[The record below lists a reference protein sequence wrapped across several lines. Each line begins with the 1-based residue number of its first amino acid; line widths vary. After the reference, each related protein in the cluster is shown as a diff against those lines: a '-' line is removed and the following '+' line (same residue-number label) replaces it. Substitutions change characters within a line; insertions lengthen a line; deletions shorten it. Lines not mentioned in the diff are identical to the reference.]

1 MKTPSMLIVAALAL
15 LPAPAL
21 ADGPVKQ
28 TAAETLAAKAADRAE
43 ILAMAGNYKVRF
55 DMQETTPWAAGYT
68 PLDRKISGGNPYT
81 AALFWSAMSATL
93 AGSVK
98 TTWK

>member
-28 TAAETLAAKAADRAE
+28 TAAETLAAKAADRA
-43 ILAMAGNYKVRF
+43 
-55 DMQETTPWAAGYT
+55 
-68 PLDRKISGGNPYT
+68 
-81 AALFWSAMSATL
+81 
-93 AGSVK
+93 
-98 TTWK
+98 